1 VALYKPSKSKREVIE
16 NILKDM
22 DPSIRE
28 YARAVLENMSLEELS
43 RLKIEDLLK
52 RIEELKK
59 KLTM

>member
-1 VALYKPSKSKREVIE
+1 MALYKPSKSKREVIE